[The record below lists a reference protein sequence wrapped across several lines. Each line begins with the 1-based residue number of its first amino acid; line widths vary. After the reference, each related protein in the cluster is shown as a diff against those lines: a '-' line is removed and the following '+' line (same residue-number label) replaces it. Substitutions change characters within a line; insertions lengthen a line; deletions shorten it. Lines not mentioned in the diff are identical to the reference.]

1 MTGEFERAKI
11 LAEALP
17 YIQRF
22 REKIIV
28 VKIGGRIFE
37 SPSLLDEL
45 AKDIVLLKAVGIE
58 PVLVHGGGPQL
69 DQMLARLG
77 IKAEKIN
84 GMRATDAQTMEVVEM
99 VLAGKLNRELVVKIN
114 LAGGKAIGLSG
125 KDGMLLVAKPHPD
138 QKLGAVGEVKKID
151 AELIIQLLKNGLI
164 PVIAPIGVDEEGDV
178 YNINADTASGAIAGA
193 LRAEKL
199 ILLTD
204 VEGVKDK
211 KGNLISSLHA
221 GQASKMIKEG
231 EISGGMI
238 PKINCCLDALR
249 RGVSKAHIIDGRVPH
264 SLLLEIFTDQG
275 LGTEIYL

>member
-22 REKIIV
+22 RGKIIV

-164 PVIAPIGVDEEGDV
+164 PVIAPI
-178 YNINADTASGAIAGA
+178 
-193 LRAEKL
+193 
-199 ILLTD
+199 
-204 VEGVKDK
+204 
-211 KGNLISSLHA
+211 
-221 GQASKMIKEG
+221 
-231 EISGGMI
+231 
-238 PKINCCLDALR
+238 
-249 RGVSKAHIIDGRVPH
+249 
-264 SLLLEIFTDQG
+264 
-275 LGTEIYL
+275 